1 MFNFLAP
8 TTNNLIKGSTIIQT
22 APAVPFNVLYLLSA
36 LNAHNIKILLLVLLL
51 IGTTLP
57 EWQLAALL
65 LRAAVSRVYS
75 ISSLLSSVSVTAVS
89 SDQNYYTVSVQSVT
103 K

>member
-65 LRAAVSRVYS
+65 LRAAESIRFQVYS
-75 ISSLLSSVSVTAVS
+75 AVSQSLLSVVTRIII
-89 SDQNYYTVSVQSVT
+89 QSLYSL
-103 K
+103 